1 VRTSFTSAHRRL
13 RRRQRQQGA
22 ALAGVVVGLAVLAGT
37 TACSGG
43 SGSPGDPLSGTSAN
57 QITTEAFANLKSV
70 SSVHVAGQMSNGGQP
85 ETINVTLGATDCQG
99 TFTTQAK
106 GAYSI
111 LTVNGATYFIAGQTF
126 WKTSGASGSSLTLLT
141 GKYLKVGPNKSTL
154 AALGAM
160 CHPSQLAGY
169 NGTITGM
176 VNHGITTFNGQKA
189 LHITDSGD
197 AAGIYV
203 TDTSTPELLHMT
215 ASSTDLT
222 FSNFNAP
229 LNLTAPPANQTL
241 DGKKYGF

>member
-1 VRTSFTSAHRRL
+1 MRL
-13 RRRQRQQGA
+13 GRRRRQQRV
-22 ALAGVVVGLAVLAGT
+22 ALAAAVGLAVLAGT
-37 TACSGG
+37 AACGG

-57 QITTEAFANLKSV
+57 QITTEAFANLKSA
-70 SSVHVAGQMSNGGQP
+70 SSVHIAGQMEGSGQQ
-85 ETINVTLGATDCQG
+85 ETVTATLGTTDCQG
-99 TFTTQAK
+99 TFTNPSK
-106 GAYSI
+106 GTYSV
-111 LTVNGATYFIAGQTF
+111 LTVSGSTYFSAGQAFWKGSGAT
-126 WKTSGASGSSLTLLT
+126 GSALTLLA
-141 GKYLKVGPNKSTL
+141 GKYVKVGPSKSTL
-154 AALGAM
+154 DALGVM
-160 CHPSQLAGY
+160 CHPSQMVGY

-176 VNHGITTFNGQKA
+176 VSHGVTTFNGQKA

-215 ASSTDLT
+215 AGSTDLT